1 MNAPIALVLG
11 LTAAVAFAI
20 VSKRLALPYPIVF
33 VIAGAVIAFI
43 PGMPT
48 VQIKPEWV
56 FVSIL
61 PPLLFAGGWQTD
73 YTLFRENV
81 RPIFGLA
88 IGLVIVSTAAV
99 AFIAHSIV
107 PGLGLASAFVL
118 GAIVSPPDAVAAA
131 ATFERFRIPRRIRAI
146 VEGEGLVND
155 ASALVIYGYA
165 VAAVTTGFFSVP
177 AAVGSFVLVVVGGIA
192 VGAGIAWAVER
203 LSRALHR
210 FDLSDSLIDN
220 LTLIAAPYAAYL
232 LGQGLHVSGVL
243 ATVVAG
249 IQLSRRSTIVYSPE
263 TRLIATNVW
272 WLWVFLLNAYVFLT
286 IGLQLKPIL
295 HDGVSVARMLPAA
308 LAISGI
314 LIVARLAWVY
324 TSRQPRS
331 WALIMGWSGMRGIV
345 SLAAALALPYGFPG
359 RVQILFVAIIVIFV
373 TLVGQGLSLIPLI
386 RGLHVAEEE
395 GGELRD
401 LSVRIAALQAGL
413 AAIDAMSAK
422 ATDDH
427 ERQLVDRLRGEYA
440 SRIDL
445 LSGHADQEDPHEWAE
460 HSEFDRRL
468 QRRAL
473 RAERKSVMTMR
484 DRGEIPDEIF
494 RRIQYDL
501 DLAETRLA

>member
-1 MNAPIALVLG
+1 MSAPIALVLG

-73 YTLFRENV
+73 YTLFRENA

-88 IGLVIVSTAAV
+88 IGLVIVSTIAV

-131 ATFERFRIPRRIRAI
+131 ATFERFQIPRRIRAI

-155 ASALVIYGYA
+155 ASALVIYAYA

-177 AAVGSFVLVVVGGIA
+177 EAAGSFLLVVAGGIA
-192 VGAGIAWAVER
+192 VGAGIAWGVER
-203 LSRALHR
+203 LSTTLHR

-249 IQLSRRSTIVYSPE
+249 IQLSRRSTVVYSPE

-295 HDGVSVARMLPAA
+295 HDGVSVTRMLPAA

-314 LIVARLAWVY
+314 LIAVRLAWVY
-324 TSRQPRS
+324 ASRQPRS
-331 WALIMGWSGMRGIV
+331 WALIMGWTGMRGIV
-345 SLAAALALPYGFPG
+345 SLAAALALPYDFPG
-359 RVQILFVAIIVIFV
+359 RVQILFVAIIVIFI

-386 RGLHVAEEE
+386 RWLHVAEEE

-413 AAIDAMSAK
+413 EAIERMSGK

-427 ERQLVDRLRGEYA
+427 ERQLVDRLRGEYE
-440 SRIDL
+440 SRINL
-445 LSGHADQEDPHEWAE
+445 LSGHVDQDDPHEWAE